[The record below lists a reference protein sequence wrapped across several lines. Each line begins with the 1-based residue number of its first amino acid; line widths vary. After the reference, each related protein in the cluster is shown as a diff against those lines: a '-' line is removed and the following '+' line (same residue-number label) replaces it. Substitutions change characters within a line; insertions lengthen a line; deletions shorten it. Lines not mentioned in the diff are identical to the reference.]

1 MPRRTA
7 GEEKCTD
14 PVGCRHA
21 MVPLLTH
28 SETTSPGP
36 PLSLNVPTYTQ
47 SNATRGDDVIPLN
60 FGWAIR
66 VVFQTSVPLEALS
79 RYTRPLEAPTMTE
92 PSNTAGDEKPF
103 TIGFCHW
110 TPPVPASNANSPRK
124 VSTYNDPKAIAG
136 VETISRVWRFRSHRT
151 VAPFGAPDPE
161 VPVPPA
167 WRAGESAPIPS
178 PRNPRAGYG
187 NNGVGTGV
195 RAANVT
201 ESNAAFPQAIASPSD
216 RTSQD
221 IPTVENSQARAV
233 RFHTKRPGKP
243 EGPRRSPMSCTA
255 ILYVADQEYETMR
268 PWAFAPS
275 SVAFQDAFTA
285 SRSGIVTWDQ

>member
-14 PVGCRHA
+14 PVGCRHS

-92 PSNTAGDEKPF
+92 PSKTAGDENPF
-103 TIGFCHW
+103 PICFYHR
-110 TPPVPASNANSPRK
+110 TPPLPASNAQSPPK
-124 VSTYNDPKAIAG
+124 VSSYKDPNASAG
-136 VETISRVWRFRSHRT
+136 VAKIFLVCRFRSHRIS
-151 VAPFGAPDPE
+151 APFR
-161 VPVPPA
+161 PPA
-167 WRAGESAPIPS
+167 P
-178 PRNPRAGYG
+178 
-187 NNGVGTGV
+187 
-195 RAANVT
+195 
-201 ESNAAFPQAIASPSD
+201 
-216 RTSQD
+216 
-221 IPTVENSQARAV
+221 
-233 RFHTKRPGKP
+233 
-243 EGPRRSPMSCTA
+243 
-255 ILYVADQEYETMR
+255 
-268 PWAFAPS
+268 
-275 SVAFQDAFTA
+275 
-285 SRSGIVTWDQ
+285 